1 MATAPKA
8 VPSTASLMVNVF
20 DGTRQPISAA
30 VELLIRVTD
39 GNRNSVSSGFHKG
52 PSVRFTGLPFHDNLG
67 DNYTVL
73 VSADR
78 HVQAGV
84 TPVKISPRILQSVDL
99 MLLPENGNFNF
110 RAARWATL
118 KKTRPKL
125 VQLLSHGG
133 GARARDRYAQLME
146 KRPASLAALLNIT
159 TAMESIFLPVGTP
172 MDYLV
177 ELIWDDTMQP
187 DRFFAYAG
195 RALLDQVRLAA
206 EQNVFKADPNPDLLH
221 PGATSSYKQVRF
233 GEANV
238 QLTFHENNTR
248 ELDGVSCV
256 KVEADID
263 YYADLAAHA
272 LLEVLPNAFLGTL
285 TDPKMVC
292 ALRWIAG
299 RRAGLPEFDPPYTI
313 EA

>member
-39 GNRNSVSSGFHKG
+39 GNQNSVSSGFHKG
-52 PSVRFTGLPFHDNLG
+52 PSVHFTGLPFHDNLG

-73 VSADR
+73 VSAGR
-78 HVQAGV
+78 HVQAGF

-125 VQLLSHGG
+125 VQLLSHGA
-133 GARARDRYAQLME
+133 GARARDRYAQLIE

-187 DRFFAYAG
+187 DRFFAYA
-195 RALLDQVRLAA
+195 RPALLDQVRLAA
-206 EQNVFKADPNPDLLH
+206 EQKVFKADPNPGLLH
-221 PGATSSYKQVRF
+221 PGATSSYKQAQF

-238 QLTFHENNTR
+238 QLTFHENDTR

-285 TDPKMVC
+285 TDPKMVY

-299 RRAGLPEFDPPYTI
+299 RRAGLPEFNPPYTV